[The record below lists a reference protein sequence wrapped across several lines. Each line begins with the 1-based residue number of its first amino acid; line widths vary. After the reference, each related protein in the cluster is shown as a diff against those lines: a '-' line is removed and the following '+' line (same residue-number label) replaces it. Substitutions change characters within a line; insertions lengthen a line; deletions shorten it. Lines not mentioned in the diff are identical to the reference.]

1 MASQSR
7 PEIPGSFR
15 FHFDQVNRILLLRL
29 EGRITEET
37 LRQMYIVGERYWTAT
52 QPTAVIVD
60 CSSVTQTVSSEHIRG
75 LARTKPM
82 PESIGRLRIIVAPT
96 TVQYGLARM
105 FEIVSVDERPLTVV
119 HTIDEALAILG
130 VKSPDF
136 EPLE

>member
-1 MASQSR
+1 
-7 PEIPGSFR
+7 
-15 FHFDQVNRILLLRL
+15 
-29 EGRITEET
+29 
-37 LRQMYIVGERYWTAT
+37 MYIVGERYWTAT